1 MIIKN
6 LLSGHT
12 TECYVLPKKDKG
24 IANIMRSV
32 SDMLKTQ
39 ETKLC
44 ISPYVY
50 WWRIKSESKRK
61 RVRLM
66 IKREEE
72 TERLWEKEVRDR
84 PVDSLG

>member
-6 LLSGHT
+6 LLSGHK

-44 ISPYVY
+44 ISPSVY
-50 WWRIKSESKRK
+50 WWRIKSESKR
-61 RVRLM
+61 VGLM
-66 IKREEE
+66 IKREKE